1 MSKLYNLKTSETELA
16 GNVGYADMQTIV
28 VPPARDCTYDK
39 FANGDIYFNWNLSAD
54 QWCDLSK
61 SYVKLDFTL
70 TKPDGTTPLDLSDD
84 VAPAMN
90 LAATLFSRIELM
102 LNNNTIDVLEDGTV
116 PIVDSILKRLS
127 HSGYKLQGGQS
138 TYDALTD
145 SRFDYRQT
153 LFASDGAVPEIPH
166 VTGLS
171 LKFMIPLSVFMNA
184 QSASPIGNYSLRM
197 TPNSNYQTACVETGT
212 DQSASPNYLF
222 QVTKCELMLPVFY
235 GKRID
240 NLTYLIDTVSYQV
253 QRRDIA
259 NTTSLQTFSFQVD
272 ESCFKCAIAF
282 QNKNAGTNTIFSPTI
297 FKCTSDVDLKIGSL
311 YTNYRGLQ
319 RPPPQLI
326 QSYTSGGFDGNAMR
340 YDMTYEQAAKY
351 ANESNF
357 PYTDDPESLLD
368 FENRGPFLLI
378 DLQGDGSSKDTN
390 FTLYF
395 NTATAS
401 ADTQIVLFTMS
412 RRVSKVQIQ
421 NNSVVSV
428 STEKH

>member
-1 MSKLYNLKTSETELA
+1 MSKLYNLKTSETELS
-16 GNVGYADMQTIV
+16 GNVGYADQQTIV
-28 VPPARDCTYDK
+28 VPPARDVIGDK
-39 FANGDIYFNWNLSAD
+39 FSNGDIYFNWSLSAD

-61 SYVKLDFTL
+61 AYVKLDFTL
-70 TKPDGTTPLDLSDD
+70 TKADGTTPLDLSDG

-90 LAATLFSRIELM
+90 LASTLFTRIELL
-102 LNNNTIDVLEDGTV
+102 LNNNTVDVLEDGTV

-127 HSGYKLQGGQS
+127 QSGYKLQGGQS

-166 VTGLS
+166 VTGLT
-171 LKFMIPLSVFMNA
+171 LKFMIPLSTFMNA
-184 QSASPIGNYSLRM
+184 QSASPIGNYSLRL
-197 TPNSNYQTACVETGT
+197 TPNSNYQTACVETT
-212 DQSASPNYLF
+212 TNQASSPNYKF
-222 QVTKCELMLPVFY
+222 QVTRCELMMPVFY

-240 NLTYLIDTVSYQV
+240 NLTYLIDSVAYQV
-253 QRRDIA
+253 QRREVA

-282 QNKNAGTNTIFSPTI
+282 QNKNAGTNTIFPPSI

-319 RPPPQLI
+319 RPAPQLI
-326 QSYTSGGFDGNAMR
+326 QSYASGAFDGNGMR
-340 YDMTYEQAAKY
+340 YDMTYEQGAKY

-357 PYTDDPESLLD
+357 PYTEDPESLLD
-368 FENRGPFLLI
+368 FENRGPYLLI

-390 FTLYF
+390 MTVYF
-395 NTATAS
+395 STSTAS
-401 ADTQIVLFTMS
+401 ADTQIILLTMS

-421 NNSVVSV
+421 NNTVVSV